1 VRQPLLV
8 LHDDLRVQSANRAFF
23 ETFQVDRGATEGR
36 LVYELGNRQWDIPKL
51 RRLLSEI
58 LPENHFFEGFEVEHD
73 FETLG
78 HRVMLLN
85 ARRVDQL
92 QLILLAIE
100 DITERRRTEQ
110 ERELLIGELNHRV
123 KNVFAVIRALATQG
137 DSTHSAK
144 DYQKILLGRMDALAR
159 THDLLFERHWRGA
172 DLRSVAHVVLQVF
185 AGEHGEAIKID
196 GAPVEVDA
204 RQALSVSLVLHEL
217 ATNAVKY
224 GALWASEGRVRL
236 AWQVEQGDQGRRLRL
251 LWEEQGGPAVTPPQ
265 ERGFGTQLI
274 ERTFGFELGGVAD
287 LAL

>member
-1 VRQPLLV
+1 LAKVVLDTVPQPLLV

-144 DYQKILLGRMDALAR
+144 DYQEILLGRMDALAC

-185 AGEHGEAIKID
+185 AGERGEAIKID
-196 GAPVEVDA
+196 GTPVEVD
-204 RQALSVSLVLHEL
+204 
-217 ATNAVKY
+217 
-224 GALWASEGRVRL
+224 
-236 AWQVEQGDQGRRLRL
+236 
-251 LWEEQGGPAVTPPQ
+251 GPAVTPTAGKGLWNPTH
-265 ERGFGTQLI
+265 RAH
-274 ERTFGFELGGVAD
+274 V
-287 LAL
+287 